1 MWWLRYF
8 WLRLMF
14 ILPLVNIMTCVG
26 AWYAVSSSYS
36 NPKHR
41 LVMVPYKN
49 YIEISQFCRN
59 CEVCYALGG
68 LVRST
73 NMNNLDYCRSTTL
86 KSKDMWDLESKS
98 HLSLDFRNS
107 GRIKWNYLLLTA
119 KKWRQT
125 HFYFWSRLFMIFYI
139 DSIIRHSIG
148 QFLLRG

>member
-14 ILPLVNIMTCVG
+14 ILTLVNIMTCVG
-26 AWYAVSSSYS
+26 AWYAVSSSYGDL
-36 NPKHR
+36 KTFI
-41 LVMVPYKN
+41 VMVPYKN

-98 HLSLDFRNS
+98 HLTLDFRNS

-119 KKWRQT
+119 KKMT
-125 HFYFWSRLFMIFYI
+125 SN
-139 DSIIRHSIG
+139 
-148 QFLLRG
+148 

>member
-14 ILPLVNIMTCVG
+14 ILTLVNIMTCVG
-26 AWYAVSSSYS
+26 AWYAVSFSYGDL
-36 NPKHR
+36 KTFI
-41 LVMVPYKN
+41 VMVPYKN

-86 KSKDMWDLESKS
+86 KSKDMWDLLESKS
-98 HLSLDFRNS
+98 KKINFEIPLDFGLS
-107 GRIKWNYLLLTA
+107 
-119 KKWRQT
+119 
-125 HFYFWSRLFMIFYI
+125 
-139 DSIIRHSIG
+139 
-148 QFLLRG
+148 QFRKN

>member
-14 ILPLVNIMTCVG
+14 ILTLVNIMTCVG

-49 YIEISQFCRN
+49 YIKISQFCRN

-98 HLSLDFRNS
+98 HLTLDFRNS

-119 KKWRQT
+119 KKMTSNCFLFLKSAFYDILYRIYNQT
-125 HFYFWSRLFMIFYI
+125 FNWSIFT
-139 DSIIRHSIG
+139 
-148 QFLLRG
+148 

>member
-14 ILPLVNIMTCVG
+14 ILTLVNIMTCVG

-49 YIEISQFCRN
+49 YIEVSKFCRN

-86 KSKDMWDLESKS
+86 KSKRHVGFRVESP
-98 HLSLDFRNS
+98 LV
-107 GRIKWNYLLLTA
+107 
-119 KKWRQT
+119 QT
-125 HFYFWSRLFMIFYI
+125 FAIPEELNGITIVFII
-139 DSIIRHSIG
+139 DSQENDVLLFSLFEVG
-148 QFLLRG
+148 FL